1 MAAPA
6 EKVILPLVTAVSVFP
21 PEAVAVRVMTS
32 AMEYT
37 GVEIVTLLLPF
48 GIVPVSVPLRV
59 PPPVALD
66 KVIVVPEVTFAGFPL
81 GSCDWTV
88 TEKAVPAVPVD
99 GMVVYAS

>member
-1 MAAPA
+1 M
-6 EKVILPLVTAVSVFP
+6 
-21 PEAVAVRVMTS
+21 
-32 AMEYT
+32 
-37 GVEIVTLLLPF
+37 
-48 GIVPVSVPLRV
+48 VPVKVPLNE

-99 GMVVYAS
+99 GTEV

>member
-6 EKVILPLVTAVSVFP
+6 EKVILPLVTAVNVFP

-66 KVIVVPEVTFAGFPL
+66 KVIVVPEVTLDEFPL
-81 GSCDWTV
+81 ASCDSTV
-88 TEKAVPAVPVD
+88 TLNAVPAVPVV
-99 GMVVYAS
+99 GTVV